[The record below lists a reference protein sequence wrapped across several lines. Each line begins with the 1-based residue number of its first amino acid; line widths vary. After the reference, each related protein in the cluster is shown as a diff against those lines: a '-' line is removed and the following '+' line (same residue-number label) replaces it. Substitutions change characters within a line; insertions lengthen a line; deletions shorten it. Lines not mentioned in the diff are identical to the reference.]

1 MSLTTIIGATGAL
14 IILISFILN
23 EIHKLDRDSLIYDIA
38 NFIGGSLLAVYAYL
52 LSSIPFLILNIVWT
66 IVALR
71 DIILDLK
78 KK

>member
-1 MSLTTIIGATGAL
+1 MSLTTTIGTIGAL

-23 EIHKLDRDSLIYDIA
+23 EVHKLDSDNLIYDIA

-52 LSSIPFLILNIVWT
+52 LSSIPFLILNIVWA

-71 DIILDLK
+71 DVFLDLRK
-78 KK
+78 K